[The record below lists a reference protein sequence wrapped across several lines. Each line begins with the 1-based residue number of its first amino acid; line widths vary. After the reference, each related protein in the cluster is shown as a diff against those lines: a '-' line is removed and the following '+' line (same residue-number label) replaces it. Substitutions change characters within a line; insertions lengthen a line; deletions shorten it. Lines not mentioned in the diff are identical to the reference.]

1 MNKELILNDL
11 INISIQISSVK
22 SLNSLLDTIVRKARD
37 ITSAD
42 AGSLYLKE
50 GDSLRFIIA
59 QNDTLNN
66 TQTFNTLMPSDKSSI
81 AGYTAETGKTVNIE
95 DVYEIKEQYPFDYNR
110 DFDEKNNYRCKS
122 MLAVPMKD
130 SSDNVIGVIQL
141 INAMDKDGNI
151 ISFPRELENP
161 VNSFA
166 SMAAVSVKNMQ
177 LKDNIKKAYLD
188 TIYRLSVAAEFK
200 DTDTGLHIRRMSRY
214 SELICRYLGC
224 SDDFCELILY
234 ASPLHDV
241 GKIGI
246 PDSILT
252 KPAKLDDDEWKKMK
266 THTTMGYQI
275 LEDSDY
281 ELIKT
286 AASIALHH
294 HERFDGRGY
303 PNGISGEDI
312 PLEGRIVSLADVFD
326 ALSSRR
332 PYKDPWPLDKILG
345 VIHEEKD
352 KQFDSRI
359 IDAFDNALDDILAV
373 RDEMQELS

>member
-22 SLNSLLDTIVRKARD
+22 SLNNLLDTIVRKARD
-37 ITSAD
+37 ITNAD

-50 GDSLRFIIA
+50 GKNLRFIIA

-81 AGYTAETGKTVNIE
+81 AGYTAETGRTVNIE
-95 DVYEIKEQYPFDYNR
+95 DVYEIGEQYPFDYNR
-110 DFDEKNNYRCKS
+110 DFDRKNKYRCKS
-122 MLAVPMKD
+122 MLVVPMKD
-130 SSDNVIGVIQL
+130 SEDNVIGVIQL

-151 ISFPRELENP
+151 ISFPSELENP

-177 LKDNIKKAYLD
+177 LKDNIKQAYLD

-200 DTDTGLHIRRMSRY
+200 DTDTGLHIRRMSKY

-252 KPAKLDDDEWKKMK
+252 KPAKLDDDEWKTMK
-266 THTTMGYQI
+266 THTTMGYEI
-275 LEDSDY
+275 LADSDY
-281 ELIKT
+281 ELINT

-294 HERFDGRGY
+294 HERFDGTGY
-303 PNGISGEDI
+303 PNGLSGENI

-326 ALSSRR
+326 ALSSKR
-332 PYKDPWPLDKILG
+332 PYKDPWPLDKILS
-345 VIHEEKD
+345 VIHEEND
-352 KQFDSRI
+352 KQFDSSI

-373 RDEMQELS
+373 RDEMQE

>member
-22 SLNSLLDTIVRKARD
+22 SLNNLLDTIVRKARD
-37 ITSAD
+37 ITNAD

-50 GDSLRFIIA
+50 GNKLRFIIA

-66 TQTFNTLMPSDKSSI
+66 TRIFNTLMHSDKSSI
-81 AGYTAETGKTVNIE
+81 AGYTSETGRIVNIE
-95 DVYEIKEQYPFDYNR
+95 DVYEIGDQYPFDYNR
-110 DFDEKNNYRCKS
+110 DFDEKNKYRCKS

-141 INAMDKDGNI
+141 INAMDRNGNI
-151 ISFPRELENP
+151 ISFPTELENP

-177 LKDNIKKAYLD
+177 LKDNIKQAYLD

-252 KPAKLDDDEWKKMK
+252 KPAKLDDDEWKTMK
-266 THTTMGYQI
+266 THTAIGYQI
-275 LEDSDY
+275 LADSDY

-286 AASIALHH
+286 AAAIALHH

-312 PLEGRIVSLADVFD
+312 PLEARIVSLADVFD
-326 ALSSRR
+326 ALSSKR
-332 PYKDPWPLDKILG
+332 PYKEPWPLDKILS

-359 IDAFDNALDDILAV
+359 IDAFDNAMVDILTV
-373 RDEMQELS
+373 RDKMQE